1 MMIKKA
7 MSPEKAEELRIRRGL
22 DKGSK
27 LRILRVKRGLSQ
39 SELAEKSDVSV
50 RTLQKYENNYQS
62 IDTAKLDTICQL
74 SSALDCKITDILE
87 SDDLIE
93 KFDKVK

>member
-1 MMIKKA
+1 MIRKA
-7 MSPEKAEELRIRRGL
+7 MSPKKAEELRLSKGL

-39 SELAEKSDVSV
+39 SELAKLSDIPV

-62 IDTAKLDTICQL
+62 IDGAKLNTICQL
-74 SSALDCKITDILE
+74 SAALECKITDILE
-87 SDDLIE
+87 SDELIE

>member
-1 MMIKKA
+1 MTKRA
-7 MSPEKAEELRIRRGL
+7 MSPDKAQELRLRRGL

-39 SELAEKSDVSV
+39 SELAEKSDVPI

-62 IDTAKLDTICQL
+62 IDTAKLNTMCQL
-74 SSALDCKITDILE
+74 SAALDCKITDILE
-87 SDDLIE
+87 SDKLIE
-93 KFDKVK
+93 KFNKVK